1 MVTSVATAAA
11 APVVTPAI
19 PAVVAGQPFQMR
31 PGGRVRLPGGELLQF
46 VAVLDDSRCPPG
58 VTCIWAGQAT
68 VQFRANDSADLS
80 IVLSPAVGEG
90 QVGTTRLRVL
100 GLEPRSGAVQSK
112 DAVVSLVADVPDSGS
127 R

>member
-1 MVTSVATAAA
+1 MVT
-11 APVVTPAI
+11 
-19 PAVVAGQPFQMR
+19 GQPFQMR

-58 VTCIWAGQAT
+58 ATCIWAGQAT
-68 VQFRANDSADLS
+68 VQFRVNGRADLS

-100 GLEPRSGAVQSK
+100 GLEPRSGAVESI
-112 DAVVSLVADVPDSGS
+112 DAVVSLVADAAAGGA